1 VGAPYVVVVK
11 SAQASRRPYVPL
23 WVIQSRSMRAV
34 ERGRLMWV
42 FALVITGLV
51 VMLVINLT
59 RDAIRVWRS
68 RSQTAD
74 K

>member
-1 VGAPYVVVVK
+1 
-11 SAQASRRPYVPL
+11 
-23 WVIQSRSMRAV
+23 
-34 ERGRLMWV
+34 MWV